1 MKKVNP
7 EHKVTCSECIFC
19 GKDPPSCAA
28 HRDHPITRQE
38 YYIRPVWCPFGG
50 KPF

>member
-7 EHKVTCSECIFC
+7 ESRMTCNECIFC

-28 HRDHPITRQE
+28 YRDHPITRRE
-38 YYIRPVWCPFGG
+38 YYTRPVWCPFGG